1 MINKKQKI
9 KYLMDPHMYHYAT
22 VSVALEELKEK
33 GFTVD
38 FNNQEGRIINS
49 PDDFTIQHV
58 YRYEGESDP
67 GDEAMVFGIESST
80 GEKGVFVA
88 GASAFTE
95 KSAAMVLNELSIRNK
110 KDPEE
115 HPEMNPEP
123 SAEVTPASE
132 NESQKDIKL
141 IDHL

>member
-1 MINKKQKI
+1 
-9 KYLMDPHMYHYAT
+9 MDPHMYHYAP
-22 VSVALEELKEK
+22 VSQALDELKEK

-49 PDDFTIQHV
+49 SHDFTIVEV
-58 YRYEGESDP
+58 YYYEGESDP
-67 GDEAMVFGIESST
+67 GDEATVYGIKSST

-88 GASAFTE
+88 GASAYTD
-95 KSAAMVLNELSIRNK
+95 KSAAMVLNELSIKNK

-115 HPEMNPEP
+115 HPEMNTDARQEP
-123 SAEVTPASE
+123 T
-132 NESQKDIKL
+132 KL

>member
-1 MINKKQKI
+1 
-9 KYLMDPHMYHYAT
+9 MDPHMYHYAT
-22 VSVALEELKEK
+22 VSKALEELKEK

-49 PDDFTIQHV
+49 PDDFTIVHV

-67 GDEAMVFGIESST
+67 GDEAMVFGIKSST

-88 GASAFTE
+88 GASAWTDN
-95 KSAAMVLNELSIRNK
+95 SAAMVLNQLSIKNK
-110 KDPEE
+110 KDPNE
-115 HPEMNPEP
+115 HPEMNADCDECNTTD
-123 SAEVTPASE
+123 EV
-132 NESQKDIKL
+132 QKPKEEIKL